1 MLLLLLLHSTNLP
14 SHYEGVVC
22 FCYCLIKASLH
33 VSSTGIDTLE
43 VEKEGSCYLILLS
56 SAITTKKVE
65 PIRLV
70 LEKKKIKEMIQH
82 FFLIKID

>member
-1 MLLLLLLHSTNLP
+1 M
-14 SHYEGVVC
+14 
-22 FCYCLIKASLH
+22 FLH
-33 VSSTGIDTLE
+33 VSSTGIGTLE

-56 SAITTKKVE
+56 STITTKKME

-82 FFLIKID
+82 FFLIKIV